1 MCLFTYW
8 RSVVRVSFYTFNF
21 SPLSFKRRT
30 NSNSQSAFSKKQKNM
45 LIGDLGMSVGV
56 GVAMGSM
63 AAGILKYKRIPSVF
77 ANSLEIGSIFS
88 YLTYMG
94 TLIATPFRVK

>member
-1 MCLFTYW
+1 MRMQMASGAYYPQPGM
-8 RSVVRVSFYTFNF
+8 S
-21 SPLSFKRRT
+21 
-30 NSNSQSAFSKKQKNM
+30 M
-45 LIGDLGMSVGV
+45 GMSVGV

-63 AAGILKYKRIPSVF
+63 AAGIMSYKRLPSVF